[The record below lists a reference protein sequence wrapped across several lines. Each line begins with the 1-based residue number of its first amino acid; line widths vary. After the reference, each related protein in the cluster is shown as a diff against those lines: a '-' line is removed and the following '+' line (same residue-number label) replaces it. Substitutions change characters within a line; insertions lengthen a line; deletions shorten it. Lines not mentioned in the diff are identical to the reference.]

1 MYSKKSIIVLA
12 SIIAPMMAM
21 TSMAAAQETLP
32 ELPRTQKLDPDKAT
46 SLPDS
51 LGTLCTRPDLVLAE
65 EFAVTEQ
72 SVDIESKE
80 MVLKFAAILDNI
92 GSCDAKE
99 SRTKARLT
107 LQGGRWIGQDKYDVA
122 VNAGD
127 YAVVSF
133 EITFPYEDLMVDCTI
148 SRSDWK
154 LTLNADWREAIDELD
169 ESNNQREYSFSTAT
183 SNLCPIHPRRELPIK
198 GL

>member
-1 MYSKKSIIVLA
+1 MHSKRSLMVLA
-12 SIIAPMMAM
+12 TIVAPMVAM

-32 ELPRTQKLDPDKAT
+32 ELPRTQELNPDKAT
-46 SLPDS
+46 SLPES
-51 LGTLCTRPDLVLAE
+51 IRTLCTRPDLMLGE

-72 SVDIESKE
+72 SVDIENKE
-80 MVLKFAAILDNI
+80 MVLKFAAILNNI

-122 VNAGD
+122 VKAGD
-127 YAVVSF
+127 YAAVSF
-133 EITFPYEDLMVDCTI
+133 EITFPYDDLMVDCTI

-154 LTLNADWREAIDELD
+154 LTLNADWRESIDELD

-183 SNLCPIHPRRELPIK
+183 SDLCPTRPKRKLPIK